1 MQLGHFLASVATF
14 ISGVVIAII
23 SCWEVSL
30 LTLLVGPLVM
40 AIGATYTNRMTVI
53 SSIKMGYQSEA
64 TSLIQQVRDVHSIT
78 IYIEREHYQ
87 NFQY

>member
-30 LTLLVGPLVM
+30 LTLLVAPLVM
-40 AIGATYTNRMTVI
+40 AIGAAYAKRMTLL
-53 SSIKMGYQSEA
+53 SSIKIGYQSEA
-64 TSLIQQVRDVHSIT
+64 TSLIQQVNIPTQSV
-78 IYIEREHYQ
+78 YMEK
-87 NFQY
+87 